1 MSRWRAGPHSEE
13 EEEEEEECHYLG
25 DFQTILAFYHLC
37 TLVLCLFFGTFF
49 AATNLKLHDWVCVCE
64 IRSVILTKQ
73 SCCTEKM

>member
-37 TLVLCLFFGTFF
+37 TLVFCLFFGTFF
-49 AATNLKLHDWVCVCE
+49 AATNLKFHDWVCVCE